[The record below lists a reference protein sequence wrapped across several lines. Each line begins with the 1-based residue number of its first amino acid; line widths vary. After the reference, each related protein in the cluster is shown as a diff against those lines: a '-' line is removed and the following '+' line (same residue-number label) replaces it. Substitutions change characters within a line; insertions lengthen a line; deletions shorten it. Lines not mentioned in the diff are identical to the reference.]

1 MTKPKTSTEKPTPVE
16 ELIARHQL
24 KTEKQI
30 EDLGIELRS
39 AIGIMKTHMGE
50 LADWRQLIEERAK
63 AQEAAI
69 KEHAFRMDQGLREAN
84 VLIRVA
90 VEQTGEAKETLAAA
104 ERAKEMAPDLSEAVG
119 NNARKLGEVQ
129 DNLRLMA
136 ESIQALGVKLDEA
149 ISGDVYEQEE
159 SETSE
164 GASIAQAILGRE
176 AQAASR

>member
-1 MTKPKTSTEKPTPVE
+1 MANPDKQKPKPAPIEDA
-16 ELIARHQL
+16 IAKYQL
-24 KTEKQI
+24 KTETQI
-30 EDLGIELRS
+30 EEVRQEARA
-39 AIGIMKTHMGE
+39 AIGEMRTRLAE
-50 LADWRQLIEERAK
+50 LADWRQTMADETK
-63 AQEAAI
+63 AQQALI
-69 KEHAFRMDQGLREAN
+69 KEHAHNMNLGLREAN
-84 VLIRVA
+84 VLIRLA
-90 VEQTGEAKETLAAA
+90 VEQTNEAKSTLATY

-149 ISGDVYEQEE
+149 ISGDVYEEE

-164 GASIAQAILGRE
+164 GSAIAQTILERG